1 MRVTAEPFSKLS
13 YIGSEVV
20 TVHKRRIVFAAS
32 AVALGLGLSAC
43 NGDDGESA
51 AKESPAASASASASA
66 PASSEPSSESPTDDS
81 GDGGEAPAGDV
92 TAPGTKLKTGDR
104 AVLPFRYTSDKQ
116 GTIAVTVTAI
126 EKGAASDMAAFGD
139 KAKGMT
145 PYFIKMKVENV
156 GGTDL
161 SYASLKLDG
170 VLDGGAG
177 TGVILMGDIPGKCD
191 RETAPRDFTTKG
203 ATYET
208 CSLAAT
214 KTAPV
219 TGAEYDEGDTYSDNP
234 VVWTN

>member
-1 MRVTAEPFSKLS
+1 M
-13 YIGSEVV
+13 
-20 TVHKRRIVFAAS
+20 HKRRVVSAAS
-32 AVALGLGLSAC
+32 LAVIGFALSAC

-81 GDGGEAPAGDV
+81 GNGGEAPAGDV

-104 AVLPFRYTSDKQ
+104 AVLPFRYTSDKK
-116 GTIAVTVTAI
+116 GTIAITVTAI
-126 EKGAASDMAAFGD
+126 EKGAESDMAAFGD
-139 KAKGMT
+139 KAKGMA

-170 VLDGGAG
+170 VLNGGAG

-214 KTAPV
+214 KTTPV

>member
-1 MRVTAEPFSKLS
+1 M
-13 YIGSEVV
+13 
-20 TVHKRRIVFAAS
+20 HKRRVVSAAS
-32 AVALGLGLSAC
+32 LAVIGFALSAC
-43 NGDDGESA
+43 NGEDGESA

-81 GDGGEAPAGDV
+81 GDSGEAPADGDV

-104 AVLPFRYTSDKQ
+104 AVLPFRYTSNKQ

-126 EKGAASDMAAFGD
+126 EKGAESDMAAFGD

-177 TGVILMGDIPGKCD
+177 TGVVLMGDIPGKCD